1 MSLRKEYSSRE
12 RVVRSLHHEPVDRV
26 PIDYLA
32 NAGIDRRLK
41 EHFSLAPHADEALLQ
56 ALQVDFRELQ
66 LPYTGKSLH
75 KPRPDRRV
83 DPQWGIVCRWVEH
96 ESGGYWD
103 YCDFP
108 LQELNMDQVESWPM
122 PSADDYDYLALKEQA
137 SAWKGLALYFG
148 NPGLGDILNTTGMMC
163 SMESVYIALAEE
175 DEAWLRLVDRRLAIQ
190 LEQMERSLEAL
201 KGRID
206 FIWMGED
213 LGSQIGPLISKEMFR
228 RVIRPRHQKFID
240 LAGVYNVP
248 VMMHSCGSSSWAF
261 DDFIEMGIVAV
272 DTLQPEAAL
281 MAPEYLQTK
290 YGNRLAFHGGFS
302 TAGSVVSGSVEDT
315 MKELEALLAILME
328 GGGYLFSPTHLLQDN
343 SRLENVLAVYQAL
356 PKVGRYEK

>member
-1 MSLRKEYSSRE
+1 MHKAYSARE
-12 RVVRSLHHEPVDRV
+12 RVVRSLYRQPVDRV
-26 PIDYLA
+26 PVDYLA

-41 EHFSLAPHADEALLQ
+41 EHFALASDADEALLQ
-56 ALQVDFRELQ
+56 ALQVDFRQLH
-66 LPYTGKSLH
+66 LPYTGKILH
-75 KPRPDRRV
+75 QPRPERRV

-108 LQELNMDQVESWPM
+108 LQELGLEQVESWPM
-122 PSADDYDYLALKEQA
+122 PSADDYDYSALQDQA
-137 SAWKGLALYFG
+137 HAWKDLALYFG

-163 SMESVYIALAEE
+163 SMEGVYIALAEE

-190 LEQMERSLEAL
+190 LEGMERSLEAL

-213 LGSQIGPLISKEMFR
+213 LGTQIGPLISKEMFR
-228 RVIRPRHQKFID
+228 RIIRPRHQKFID
-240 LAGVYNVP
+240 LAAVYDVP

-261 DDFIEMGIVAV
+261 DDFSEMGIVAV

-281 MAPEYLQTK
+281 MAPRYLKTK

-302 TAGSVVSGSVEDT
+302 TAGSVVSGSVGDT
-315 MKELEALLAILME
+315 LKELEALLAIMME

-343 SRLENVLAVYQAL
+343 SWVENVLAVYQAL
-356 PKVGRYEK
+356 PTMGRYQK